1 MKIFFSASIHVG
13 VDRKIYKRI
22 VKVLEDLGHKVIY
35 DHVLISTKDK
45 IDVLTVKERVEYHR
59 KMSKTIASCDMSV
72 CEVSFPST
80 ISIGHEVTLAL
91 DKGKP
96 VVALY
101 QKEKEPG
108 VLQGIKSDRFILVEY
123 SKNDLK
129 EVIEYGIDEASEKID
144 VRFNF
149 FISPKINRFLDVIAK
164 NKRIPR
170 AVYLRRLIEKDMK
183 KNKDYE
189 G

>member
-13 VDRKIYKRI
+13 VDKKIYERI

-35 DHVLISTKDK
+35 DHVLVSTKDK
-45 IDVLTVKERVEYHR
+45 IDALTTKERMDYHR
-59 KMSKTIASCDMSV
+59 KMSKTIAGCDMVV
-72 CEVSFPST
+72 CEASFPST
-80 ISIGHEVTLAL
+80 ISIGHEITLAL

-96 VVALY
+96 VVTLY
-101 QKEKEPG
+101 QKGKEPG
-108 VLQGIKSDRFILVEY
+108 VLQGIKSDRFIMIEY
-123 SKNDLK
+123 SENDLK
-129 EVIEYGIDEASEKID
+129 DSIEYGVDEASEKID

-164 NKRIPR
+164 DKRIPR